1 MLRRAWV
8 RRVTFVWLWT
18 SVAHPIYYALHI
30 KLVPWQVQQPDE
42 PSFAACLLMK
52 DDNDLLPE
60 WLAYHYTILPLRHV
74 VIAVDRHSLQD
85 PIPILQ
91 RWQPYMRYTIWQNGD
106 DPSQPSNKDD
116 DDDDD
121 QQQQQHHHHH
131 ALVHRQKEFLQ
142 KCSEYLKQEGAQWT
156 AFIDTDE
163 YVIPNRL
170 TLHDEHLIIDGHG
183 PKAIQNISWHIRQHL
198 PTIGDATTVA
208 DILTKLQSAG
218 LVGSCYT
225 LPRLLVGALENRTCH
240 HAFRN
245 TFPQLSTLRF
255 FQHAVKGDFRLNKF
269 GKVWMDLS
277 QISLQTIQSTVPR
290 NIHRP
295 YKDYCGP
302 GAVHFPDAFFY
313 INHYLGS
320 WERYSARSDPRRNRE
335 EWEKRAFVDDGSP
348 ACDSGVYE
356 WLPRFVERVGG
367 EARARYLLEGT

>member
-1 MLRRAWV
+1 MFRRAWI
-8 RRVTFVWLWT
+8 RRVTFLWLLT
-18 SVAHPIYYALHI
+18 AVAHPIYYALYI
-30 KLVPWQVQQPDE
+30 VPLPPAQQIDE
-42 PSFAACLLMK
+42 PSFAACLLIK

-60 WLAYHYTILPLRHV
+60 WLAYHYTVLPLRHV
-74 VIAVDRHSLQD
+74 VIAVDPHSVQD
-85 PIPILQ
+85 PAPILQ
-91 RWQPYMRYTIWQNGD
+91 RWQPYLRYTIWQNGD
-106 DPSQPSNKDD
+106 DSLRQNENKQE
-116 DDDDD
+116 
-121 QQQQQHHHHH
+121 QQHHHHHHH
-131 ALVHRQKEFLQ
+131 ALVQRQKEFIK
-142 KCSEYLKQEGAQWT
+142 KCSEYLKHEGAQWT

-170 TLHDEHLIIDGHG
+170 NLHNDEQLVIDGHG
-183 PKAIQNISWHIRQHL
+183 PHAIQNISWHIRQHL
-198 PTIGDATTVA
+198 PPMGDATTVA
-208 DILTKLQSAG
+208 EILTKLQFAG

-240 HAFRN
+240 HASRN
-245 TFPQLSTLRF
+245 TFPPLSTLRF

-277 QISLQTIQSTVPR
+277 QISSQTIQSTVPR

-295 YKDYCGP
+295 YKDNCGP

-348 ACDSGVYE
+348 TCESGVYE
-356 WLPRFVERVGG
+356 WLPRFVEQVGG